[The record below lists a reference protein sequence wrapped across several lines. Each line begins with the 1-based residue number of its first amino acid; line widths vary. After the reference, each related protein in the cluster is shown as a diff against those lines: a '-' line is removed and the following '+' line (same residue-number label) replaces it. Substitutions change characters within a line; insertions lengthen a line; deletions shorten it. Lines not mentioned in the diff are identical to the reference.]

1 LTFSI
6 GEKLELR
13 KNVSTIDKISLLVR
27 QHYCE
32 SWETCDSQSALL
44 FIEYSSNSHAQ
55 IIPLQPEMFCSR
67 IDSYN
72 RKNVQLG
79 ASQHWQM
86 TQTLQPCGFVVVP
99 NLPKLE

>member
-1 LTFSI
+1 MH
-6 GEKLELR
+6 K
-13 KNVSTIDKISLLVR
+13 
-27 QHYCE
+27 
-32 SWETCDSQSALL
+32 
-44 FIEYSSNSHAQ
+44 SSHCNQ
-55 IIPLQPEMFCSR
+55 KMFYSR

-99 NLPKLE
+99 NLPKLSLRGPQLKNFETPPLSPKITPSYPIIPQKKTIP